1 MRCRKKYNQLRI
13 SPEDMPASCPN
24 KFKQMGTSELLE
36 QFPRYHS
43 KLDEY
48 VHSAKIM
55 DEQTFRRTYEN
66 DQGTLPFSVI
76 QVPDICLSLYRS
88 RLARFVS
95 EDEDLSAPQTFSYVP
110 LASTN
115 ANFPKLQRANF
126 SGQSVFYGSLSST
139 TNFREISEDVTAGEE
154 IYMAKWNFSP
164 DANLM
169 LYKVLPPKDT
179 FLNEYL
185 RKMLGMDEETSD
197 AFESFFQKLGEILKS
212 TEEGNAKYLV
222 SALCANFVYKFHS
235 IILPDGSK
243 IKPFDGILY
252 PSTKV
257 KEGNEWNM
265 AIKPECIDQY
275 ATLQYVVRGKVA
287 KDLCSIDYSDIGFYK
302 DGEIHWYGPW
312 IDQKDITP
320 TKIFVWGTNNCLV
333 DLDGGILYDKVGK
346 VVSNP
351 WEVFEYQKD
360 QWAGEYIRHF
370 QSSLR
375 IDCNLEELEEEHL
388 PTATFLGYPILRDVD
403 GWKLVRNDREYDIGK
418 IGFEFQ
424 VKSTFRRTQKPNG
437 IN

>member
-1 MRCRKKYNQLRI
+1 
-13 SPEDMPASCPN
+13 MPANSTDN
-24 KFKQMGTSELLE
+24 YKQMDSTELLK
-36 QFPRYHS
+36 QFPKYHS

-48 VHSAKIM
+48 VHSAKAM

-76 QVPDICLSLYRS
+76 QIPDIRLSLYRS
-88 RLARFVS
+88 RLARFVG
-95 EDEDLSAPQTFSYVP
+95 EDENLSAPQTFSYVP

-115 ANFPKLQRANF
+115 ADFPKLQRANF
-126 SGQSVFYGSLSST
+126 SGQSIFYGSLSPT

-154 IYMAKWNFSP
+154 IYMAKWIFSP

-169 LYKVLPPKDT
+169 LYKVLPPKGA

-185 RKMLGMDEETSD
+185 RKMLSLDEETSD
-197 AFESFFQKLGEILKS
+197 AFESFFQKLGEILMS
-212 TEEGNAKYLV
+212 TEDGNAKYLV
-222 SALCANFVYKFHS
+222 SALCANFVYKFQPL
-235 IILPDGSK
+235 ILSDGSK
-243 IKPFDGILY
+243 INPFDGILY

-257 KEGNEWNM
+257 VEGNEWNM

-275 ATLQYVVRGKVA
+275 ATLQYVVRGNVA
-287 KDLCSIDYSDIGFYK
+287 KDLRSIDYSDIGFCK
-302 DGEIHWYGPW
+302 DGEIHWYSPW
-312 IDQKDITP
+312 IDHKDITP
-320 TKIFVWGTNNCLV
+320 TKIFVWDINNVLV
-333 DLDGGILYDKVGK
+333 DIDGGILYDKVGK

-351 WEVFEYQKD
+351 SAVFEYQKD

-375 IDCNLEELEEEHL
+375 GENNLEELEEDHL
-388 PTATFLGYPILRDVD
+388 PSATFRGHAILREVD

-424 VKSTFRRTQKPNG
+424 VKSTFRRT
-437 IN
+437 

>member
-1 MRCRKKYNQLRI
+1 MHINSIGKY
-13 SPEDMPASCPN
+13 
-24 KFKQMGTSELLE
+24 KQMSASELLK

-48 VHSAKIM
+48 VHSAKAM
-55 DEQTFRRTYEN
+55 DEQTFRLTYEN

-76 QVPDICLSLYRS
+76 RIPDIHISLYRS
-88 RLARFVS
+88 RLARFVN
-95 EDEDLSAPQTFSYVP
+95 ENEDLSAPQTFSYVP

-115 ANFPKLQRANF
+115 ADFPKLQRANF
-126 SGQSVFYGSLSST
+126 SGQSIFYGSLSPT

-154 IYMAKWNFSP
+154 IYMAKWIISP

-169 LYKVLPPKDT
+169 LYKVLPSKGA

-185 RKMLGMDEETSD
+185 RKMLGLDEETSD
-197 AFESFFQKLGEILKS
+197 AFESFFQKLGEILMS

-222 SALCANFVYKFHS
+222 SALCANFVYKFQPL
-235 IILPDGSK
+235 ILPDGSK

-257 KEGNEWNM
+257 EEGNEWNM

-275 ATLQYVVRGKVA
+275 AKLQYVIRGKVA
-287 KDLCSIDYSDIGFYK
+287 KDLCSIDYSDIGFCNK
-302 DGEIHWYGPW
+302 GVIHWYSPW
-312 IDQKDITP
+312 IDHKDITP
-320 TKIFVWGTNNCLV
+320 TQIFVWDTNNSLV
-333 DLDGGILYDKVGK
+333 DIDGGILYDKVGK
-346 VVSNP
+346 AVSNP
-351 WEVFEYQKD
+351 SAVFEYQKD

-375 IDCNLEELEEEHL
+375 GEYNLEELEEDHL
-388 PTATFLGYPILRDVD
+388 PSASFRGHAILREVD
-403 GWKLVRNDREYDIGK
+403 GWKLVRNDGEYDIGK

-424 VKSTFRRTQKPNG
+424 VKSTFRRTQKPKG
-437 IN
+437 INWV